1 MKIIYTLLL
10 ALLYTMVV
18 AQPIN
23 DSPCI
28 DNSNPPHFLGFSGSH
43 TRTTC
48 GAIGF
53 NDNPNM
59 DKKNVKC
66 NISTDDDAVW
76 YRARYNPAF
85 DGININITK
94 GSIGSLS
101 SVEVY
106 VGDTNAIC
114 NNTAFFRKAK
124 CNGLPV
130 INMHIGCLDSN
141 DYVFIKVAS
150 NSDSCG
156 TFTIT
161 VNNINDCDIADACE
175 DITNAQELNPVTPE
189 DIEINY
195 VCTGGCLVLACPDPI
210 LPGGCAG
217 FDSQPTVWFKINTD
231 DDAGW
236 LYTSVT
242 TNGTW
247 TPVWSIFYSPNNDC
261 TSLTNA
267 AGKGSFPC
275 SLDAFPPA
283 PPLITEVTKG
293 VYYIAVSADPDGQP
307 IDDPTFE
314 VCAATII
321 SINYFNC
328 LNDVVFEI
336 VQRENTDAEPNGPP
350 YNGPFCFGEEITFHL
365 RFEYDAT
372 QAGDDWLHGL
382 IPKFGPGWDMTDFDF
397 EGNPPIGSPG
407 GAAEWYDENGD
418 CAPLV
423 MENFPFLCTYTDD
436 EGHLKLCNT
445 LYEDCPCYGGMI
457 KYDTLPSGYFWVQ
470 EGSSPDCDANDC
482 SPSRKYGIGSPISFV
497 DWTINL
503 KVKEFRT
510 QQECLENDNLG
521 ISFMIFSDR
530 GAGCWDTPNRE
541 CLVDEPQFSPVWKID
556 CDFPL
561 GIKASPQ
568 PQEICSGFE
577 VNVDMTTEDGSINPI
592 EITFEENPN
601 VSGQTN
607 HYFYNGYGTI
617 NDVLTIN
624 DEMVCDS
631 QIINYFAKVITDNTV
646 CGQIIDTIKVIVYPK
661 PKIVKQDSTVQLLTY
676 DLPYVLDIEGKCG
689 YNGQYMYNWEDNLSG
704 KTGTGDSILIDD
716 SFGLGLHTFRTT
728 ITDKLG
734 CIGTGDILVAILD
747 ANILFINSQKIDVS
761 CFGECD
767 GTIAILNVYNSTPP
781 LEYYWSN
788 GDTSAIVNN
797 LCAGKYFVTI
807 TDKNEKSV
815 VDTFVINQPEEI
827 KITVDAI
834 LDITSSSNGGIFIT
848 TNNHGN
854 YSFSW
859 TGPNNFTAN
868 TQNISNLEDAGC
880 YTFSVT
886 DTLTNCSRDTTI
898 CIENKTSLK
907 DLDNNNSAY
916 IVPNPNTGEFN
927 LILDGIASGKL
938 QVELISNK
946 GEKVYS
952 KQYIKRE
959 EQKSLRFNF
968 NSHPNGIYFLR
979 LINRDSSKTL
989 RVMLFK

>member
-10 ALLYTMVV
+10 ALLYTMVI

-28 DNSNPPHFLGFSGSH
+28 DNNNPTYFLGFSGSH
-43 TRTTC
+43 TGTTC
-48 GAIGF
+48 DAIGY
-53 NDNPNM
+53 NDNPNL

-76 YRARYNPAF
+76 YRAKYNPAF

-175 DITNAQELNPVTPE
+175 DISSAQELNPVTP
-189 DIEINY
+189 DKVEITY
-195 VCTGGCLVLACPDPI
+195 VCKGGCLDMACPDPG
-210 LPGGCAG
+210 LPGGCTG
-217 FDSQPTVWFKINTD
+217 FDTMPTVWFRVNTD
-231 DDAGW
+231 DEASL
-236 LYTSVT
+236 LYTTVI
-242 TNGTW
+242 TNGSW
-247 TPVWSIFYSPNNDC
+247 TPVWSIFYSPNDDC
-261 TSLTNA
+261 TDLTNA
-267 AGKGSFPC
+267 AGYGSFDC
-275 SLDAFPPA
+275 SLDAEPPA
-283 PPLITEVTKG
+283 PPLITGVTNG
-293 VYYIAVSADPDGQP
+293 TYYIAVSAKAGDI
-307 IDDPTFE
+307 IDIPNFE
-314 VCAATII
+314 LCAATII
-321 SINYFNC
+321 NYITC
-328 LNDVVFEI
+328 VNDVIFEV
-336 VQRENTDAEPNGPP
+336 VQRENTDAEPDGPP
-350 YNGPFCFGEEITFHL
+350 YEGPFCSGEKITFHL
-365 RFEYDAT
+365 WFEYDAT
-372 QAGDDWLHGL
+372 QTGDDWLHGL
-382 IPKFGPGWDMTDFDF
+382 IPKFGSGWDMTDFDF
-397 EGNPPIGSPG
+397 AGNPPTGSPR

-445 LYEDCPCYGGMI
+445 LYEDCPCSGGMV

-470 EGSSPDCDANDC
+470 EGTSTDCDSLNC
-482 SPSRKYGIGSPISFV
+482 SPSRKYGIGSPVSFV

-503 KVKEFRT
+503 KVKEFST
-510 QQECLENDNLG
+510 QEECLDNDDLL
-521 ISFMIFSDR
+521 ISFQAFSD
-530 GAGCWDTPNRE
+530 GGTGCWDDPIAE
-541 CLVDEPQFSPVWKID
+541 CLIDKPQFSPAWKVN
-556 CDFPL
+556 CDMSP
-561 GIKASPQ
+561 GILATSEQ
-568 PQEICSGFE
+568 QAICSGSTVE
-577 VNVDMTTEDGSINPI
+577 IDVSQDDGLATEDI

-601 VSGQTN
+601 VYGQAN

-617 NDVLTIN
+617 NDILTIN
-624 DEMVCDS
+624 DDINCDS
-631 QIINYFAKVITDNTV
+631 QIVKYFAKVITDYSI
-646 CGQIIDTIKVIVYPK
+646 CEEIIDTILIIVYPK
-661 PKIVKQDSTVQLLTY
+661 PKTVKQDSIVQISTD
-676 DLPYVLDIEGKCG
+676 DLPYVLYFEGECG
-689 YNGQYMYNWEDNLSG
+689 YGDQYIYNWEDDLSG
-704 KTGTGDSILIDD
+704 KTGIGDSILIDS
-716 SFGLGLHTFRTT
+716 SFELGLHTFRTT
-728 ITDKLG
+728 ITDELG

-747 ANILFINSQKIDVS
+747 ANIIFINSQKADVS

-781 LEYYWSN
+781 LTYNWSN
-788 GDTSAIVNN
+788 GDTSALVNN
-797 LCAGKYFVTI
+797 LCAGNYFVTI
-807 TDKNEKSV
+807 TDKNEKTV
-815 VDTFVINQPEEI
+815 VDTIVINQPEEI

-880 YTFSVT
+880 YTFAVT
-886 DTLTNCSRDTTI
+886 DTLTNCTRDTTI

-907 DLDNNNSAY
+907 DIDNQNSVY

-927 LILDGIASGKL
+927 LMLNGIASGKL

-968 NSHPNGIYFLR
+968 NSHPSGIYFLK
-979 LINRDSSKTL
+979 LTNRDSSKTL